1 MWGNGGATGHAEVVV
16 TAAPHRRPYPAGV
29 ATTSWIRPGD
39 PDGGLRL
46 FRVGNVPV
54 LLAPSWWIGSIVV
67 TALYASMIGQLLP
80 GIGVLGAL
88 ALAAS
93 FAILLGA
100 SVLAHE
106 LGHCV
111 VALRYGLPVR
121 RLRLFL
127 LGGISEVGRSPTKPA
142 QEGLIA
148 AAGPAVSIVLAL
160 VFGAT
165 LLVVPEGGPI
175 WLLLL
180 ETTLANAA
188 VAVFNLLPGLPLDGG
203 RMLRAAIWGL
213 TGKRGTGTRMAVVGG
228 GIVAGLLLLWA
239 ALRLV
244 QGSQDRWLWLGV
256 CVVTAWFVIAGA
268 RSELV
273 SELQRSWPEGV
284 TLADL
289 VRPVLQLPA
298 ESPVADALAAAAG
311 RGVVLVRADGVAA
324 GLLDEDAARRVAE
337 QSPLTPAEVAAEP
350 IRPETVLLDSDPND
364 EIAERVR
371 TTAAWQFLVVDAEGR
386 PAGVL
391 RRQDLRAASMG
402 RKRA

>member
-1 MWGNGGATGHAEVVV
+1 M
-16 TAAPHRRPYPAGV
+16 
-29 ATTSWIRPGD
+29 
-39 PDGGLRL
+39 
-46 FRVGNVPV
+46 

-80 GIGVLGAL
+80 GLGL
-88 ALAAS
+88 AGSLLLAGS

-127 LGGISEVGRSPTKPA
+127 LGGISEVGRSPAKPA

-148 AAGPAVSIVLAL
+148 AAGPAVSIALAL
-160 VFGAT
+160 AFGAT
-165 LLVVPEGGPI
+165 LFVVPQGGPI

-203 RMLRAAIWGL
+203 RMLRAAVWGL

-228 GIVAGLLLLWA
+228 GIVAGLMLLWA
-239 ALRLV
+239 LLRLV
-244 QGSQDRWLWLGV
+244 QGTQDRWLWLGV

-289 VRPVLQLPA
+289 TRPVLQLPA

-402 RKRA
+402 RRRT

>member
-1 MWGNGGATGHAEVVV
+1 M
-16 TAAPHRRPYPAGV
+16 TA
-29 ATTSWIRPGD
+29 TSWIRPGD

-46 FRVGNVPV
+46 FRVRNVPV

-80 GIGVLGAL
+80 GVGTLGAL
-88 ALAAS
+88 LLAAS
-93 FAILLGA
+93 FAVLLGA

-127 LGGISEVGRSPTKPA
+127 LGGISEVGRSPAKPA

-148 AAGPAVSIVLAL
+148 AAGPAVSVVLAM

-165 LLVVPEGGPI
+165 LFVVPQGGPI

-203 RMLRAAIWGL
+203 RMLRAAVWGL

-239 ALRLV
+239 LLRLV
-244 QGSQDRWLWLGV
+244 QGTQDRWLWLGV

-289 VRPVLQLPA
+289 TRPVLQLPA

-402 RKRA
+402 RRRT

>member
-1 MWGNGGATGHAEVVV
+1 MTGWREDLVTTAPHLRPYSSPV
-16 TAAPHRRPYPAGV
+16 TA
-29 ATTSWIRPGD
+29 TSWIRPGD

-67 TALYASMIGQLLP
+67 TALYASMIGQLMP
-80 GIGVLGAL
+80 GLGVVGAL
-88 ALAAS
+88 LLAAS

-106 LGHCV
+106 LGHCL

-142 QEGLIA
+142 QEGMIA

-165 LLVVPEGGPI
+165 LAVVPQGGPI

-203 RMLRAAIWGL
+203 RMLRAAVWGL

-239 ALRLV
+239 LLRLV
-244 QGSQDRWLWLGV
+244 QGTQDRWLWLGV

-273 SELQRSWPEGV
+273 SEMQRSWPEGV

-289 VRPVLQLPA
+289 TRPVLQLPA

-350 IRPETVLLDSDPND
+350 IRPETVLLESDPND

-371 TTAAWQFLVVDAEGR
+371 TTAAWQFLVVDEEGR

-402 RKRA
+402 RRRT

>member
-1 MWGNGGATGHAEVVV
+1 
-16 TAAPHRRPYPAGV
+16 
-29 ATTSWIRPGD
+29 
-39 PDGGLRL
+39 
-46 FRVGNVPV
+46 
-54 LLAPSWWIGSIVV
+54 
-67 TALYASMIGQLLP
+67 
-80 GIGVLGAL
+80 
-88 ALAAS
+88 
-93 FAILLGA
+93 
-100 SVLAHE
+100 
-106 LGHCV
+106 
-111 VALRYGLPVR
+111 
-121 RLRLFL
+121 
-127 LGGISEVGRSPTKPA
+127 
-142 QEGLIA
+142 
-148 AAGPAVSIVLAL
+148 VSIVLAL

-165 LLVVPEGGPI
+165 LAVVPQGGPI

-203 RMLRAAIWGL
+203 RMLRAAVWGL

-239 ALRLV
+239 LLRLV
-244 QGSQDRWLWLGV
+244 QGTQDRWLWLGV

-273 SELQRSWPEGV
+273 SEMQRSWPEGV

-289 VRPVLQLPA
+289 TRPVLQLPA

-350 IRPETVLLDSDPND
+350 IRPETVLLESDPND

-371 TTAAWQFLVVDAEGR
+371 TTAAWQFLVVDEEGR

-402 RKRA
+402 RRRT

>member
-1 MWGNGGATGHAEVVV
+1 V
-16 TAAPHRRPYPAGV
+16 TTVPHSWAYPAWV
-29 ATTSWIRPGD
+29 ATTSGGGPRD

-46 FRVGNVPV
+46 FRVGDVPV
-54 LLAPSWWIGSIVV
+54 LLAPSWWVGSIVV
-67 TALYASMIGQLLP
+67 TALYAPMVGQFLP
-80 GIGVLGAL
+80 GIGELAAL
-88 ALAAS
+88 TLAAS
-93 FAILLGA
+93 FALLLGV

-111 VALRYGLPVR
+111 VALHYGLPVR

-127 LGGISEVGRSPTKPA
+127 LGGISEVGRSPNRPA
-142 QEGLIA
+142 QEGMVA

-160 VFGAT
+160 LFGAS
-165 LLVVPEGGPI
+165 LAFVPAGGPV

-203 RMLRAAIWGL
+203 RMLRAAVWGL
-213 TGKRGTGTRMAVVGG
+213 TGKRGTGTTTAVVGG
-228 GIVAGLLLLWA
+228 GIVAGLLILWA
-239 ALRLV
+239 LLRLV
-244 QGSQDRWLWLGV
+244 QGSTDRWLWLGV
-256 CVVTAWFVIAGA
+256 CAVTAWFVIAGA
-268 RSELV
+268 RGELV
-273 SELQRSWPEGV
+273 SEQQRGWPYGV

-298 ESPVADALAAAAG
+298 ESPVADALEAAAG

-324 GLLDEDAARRVAE
+324 GLLDEDAARRIAE
-337 QSPLTPAEVAAEP
+337 KAPLTPAEVAADP
-350 IRPETVLLDSDPND
+350 IRPDTVLLDSDADD

-391 RRQDLRAASMG
+391 RRQDLSVAR
-402 RKRA
+402 RRV